1 MITFTEQE
9 KAVILLGTASVAA
22 ADAYGSEPNA
32 MEKKYAQF
40 IKEFA

>member
-9 KAVILLGTASVAA
+9 KAVILLGTASVTA

-32 MEKKYAQF
+32 ME
-40 IKEFA
+40 